1 MDSQTQMKQA
11 VADAAIREVKS
22 DMILG
27 LGSGST
33 AALMIKSLADEMRSG
48 KLQNIRGVATSFQSE
63 VLALEL
69 DIPLIDLASVSQI
82 DLAID
87 GADEVDPGFQ
97 LIKGGGACHVRE
109 KLVASKA
116 NQLLIV
122 VDETKLVQNLNQSFP
137 LPVEVLPNAWKQ
149 VQEVISEMNGSSSLR
164 MAIKKAGPVVTDQ
177 GNLILDVLFNDGIK
191 NPKDIEMKINNI
203 TGVLENGLFVDL
215 TDKVLVGKIEN
226 NTPVV
231 YSPTRTSYSSNLI
244 CTELAWLCKP
254 SLLARLIISRLL
266 TFKLSSLNSIIE
278 VFFIKVSTPK
288 EPLNLEFPDVG
299 KV

>member
-1 MDSQTQMKQA
+1 LDSQTQMKQV

-33 AALMIKSLADEMRSG
+33 AALMIKSLADEIRSG

-116 NQLLIV
+116 NKLLIV
-122 VDETKLVQNLNQSFP
+122 VDETKLVENLNESFP

-149 VQEVISEMNGSSSLR
+149 VQEVISEMKGSSGLR
-164 MAIKKAGPVVTDQ
+164 MATKKAGPVVTDQ

-191 NPKDIEMKINNI
+191 NPKEIEMKINNI
-203 TGVLENGLFVDL
+203 PGVLENGLFVDL

-231 YSPTRTSYSSNLI
+231 YSP
-244 CTELAWLCKP
+244 
-254 SLLARLIISRLL
+254 SRA
-266 TFKLSSLNSIIE
+266 S
-278 VFFIKVSTPK
+278 
-288 EPLNLEFPDVG
+288 
-299 KV
+299 

>member
-1 MDSQTQMKQA
+1 MDSQTQMKQV

-69 DIPLIDLASVSQI
+69 EIPLIDLASVSQI

-116 NQLLIV
+116 DLLLIV
-122 VDETKLVQNLNQSFP
+122 VDETKLVQNLNLSFP

-149 VQEVISEMNGSSSLR
+149 VQEVISEMKGSSTLR
-164 MAIKKAGPVVTDQ
+164 MATKKAGPVVTDQ
-177 GNLILDVLFNDGIK
+177 GNLILDVLFDDGIK
-191 NPKDIEMKINNI
+191 NPKEIEMTINNI
-203 TGVLENGLFVDL
+203 PGVLENGLFVDL

-226 NTPVV
+226 NSPVV
-231 YSPTRTSYSSNLI
+231 YSP
-244 CTELAWLCKP
+244 
-254 SLLARLIISRLL
+254 SRA
-266 TFKLSSLNSIIE
+266 S
-278 VFFIKVSTPK
+278 
-288 EPLNLEFPDVG
+288 
-299 KV
+299 

>member
-1 MDSQTQMKQA
+1 MDSQTQMKQV
-11 VADAAIREVKS
+11 VADAAIREVKN

-33 AALMIKSLADEMRSG
+33 AALMIKSLADEIRSG

-116 NQLLIV
+116 HQLLIV
-122 VDETKLVQNLNQSFP
+122 VDETKLVQNLNKSFP
-137 LPVEVLPNAWKQ
+137 LPIEVLPNAWKQ

-164 MAIKKAGPVVTDQ
+164 MATKKAGPVVTDQ
-177 GNLILDVLFNDGIK
+177 GNLILDVFFNFPDRI
-191 NPKDIEMKINNI
+191 
-203 TGVLENGLFVDL
+203 
-215 TDKVLVGKIEN
+215 
-226 NTPVV
+226 
-231 YSPTRTSYSSNLI
+231 SS
-244 CTELAWLCKP
+244 
-254 SLLARLIISRLL
+254 ARLFIISAAVDPDPNP
-266 TFKLSSLNSIIE
+266 SIMSLFTSLIAASATI
-278 VFFIKVSTPK
+278 FFI
-288 EPLNLEFPDVG
+288 
-299 KV
+299 

>member
-1 MDSQTQMKQA
+1 MKQI
-11 VADAAIREVKS
+11 VADAAIKEVKN

-33 AALMIKSLADEMRSG
+33 AALMIKSLADEIRSG
-48 KLQNIRGVATSFQSE
+48 ELQNIRGVATSFQSE

-116 NQLLIV
+116 NKLLIV

-149 VQEVISEMNGSSSLR
+149 VQEVISEMNGCSTLR
-164 MAIKKAGPVVTDQ
+164 MATKKAGPVVTDQ
-177 GNLILDVLFNDGIK
+177 GNLILDILFNDGIK
-191 NPKDIEMKINNI
+191 NPKEIEMTINNI
-203 TGVLENGLFVDL
+203 PGVLENGLFVDL

-226 NTPVV
+226 NIPVV
-231 YSPTRTSYSSNLI
+231 YSPS
-244 CTELAWLCKP
+244 
-254 SLLARLIISRLL
+254 
-266 TFKLSSLNSIIE
+266 
-278 VFFIKVSTPK
+278 KV
-288 EPLNLEFPDVG
+288 D
-299 KV
+299 

>member
-1 MDSQTQMKQA
+1 MKQI
-11 VADAAIREVKS
+11 VADAAIKEVES
-22 DMILG
+22 EMIVG

-33 AALMIKSLADEMRSG
+33 AALMIRSLADELHSG
-48 KLQNIRGVATSFQSE
+48 KLKNITGVATSFQSE

-87 GADEVDPGFQ
+87 GADEVDPSFQ

-116 NQLLIV
+116 QQLLIV
-122 VDETKLVQNLNQSFP
+122 VDETKMVHNLNKSFP
-137 LPVEVLPNAWKQ
+137 LPVEVLPNAWKY
-149 VQEVISEMNGSSSLR
+149 VKDRISEMNGCSTLR
-164 MAIKKAGPVVTDQ
+164 MATKKAGPVVTDQ

-191 NPKDIEMKINNI
+191 NPKDIERSINNI
-203 TGVLENGLFVDL
+203 PGVLENGLFVDI

-231 YSPTRTSYSSNLI
+231 YSPS
-244 CTELAWLCKP
+244 
-254 SLLARLIISRLL
+254 
-266 TFKLSSLNSIIE
+266 
-278 VFFIKVSTPK
+278 KVC
-288 EPLNLEFPDVG
+288 
-299 KV
+299 

>member
-1 MDSQTQMKQA
+1 LDSQTQMKQV
-11 VADAAIREVKS
+11 VADAAIKEVKS

-116 NQLLIV
+116 NYLLIV
-122 VDETKLVQNLNQSFP
+122 VDETKLVQKLNQSFP

-149 VQEVISEMNGSSSLR
+149 VQDVISEMNGSSNLR
-164 MAIKKAGPVVTDQ
+164 MATKKAGPVVTDQ

-191 NPKDIEMKINNI
+191 NPKDIEMSINNI
-203 TGVLENGLFVDL
+203 PGVLENGLFVDL

-226 NTPVV
+226 NIPIV
-231 YSPTRTSYSSNLI
+231 YSPS
-244 CTELAWLCKP
+244 
-254 SLLARLIISRLL
+254 
-266 TFKLSSLNSIIE
+266 
-278 VFFIKVSTPK
+278 KV
-288 EPLNLEFPDVG
+288 D
-299 KV
+299 

>member
-1 MDSQTQMKQA
+1 MKQI
-11 VADAAIREVKS
+11 VADAAIKEVKS

-33 AALMIKSLADEMRSG
+33 AALMIKSLADNIRSG

-63 VLALEL
+63 VLALQL

-116 NQLLIV
+116 NKLLIV

-137 LPVEVLPNAWKQ
+137 LPIEVLPNAWKQ
-149 VQEVISEMNGSSSLR
+149 VQDLISQMNGTSTLR
-164 MAIKKAGPVVTDQ
+164 MATKKAGPIVTDQ
-177 GNLILDVLFNDGIK
+177 GNLILDVLFDNGIK
-191 NPKDIEMKINNI
+191 NPKEIEMTINNI
-203 TGVLENGLFVDL
+203 PGVLENGLFVDL

-226 NTPVV
+226 NIPVV
-231 YSPTRTSYSSNLI
+231 Y
-244 CTELAWLCKP
+244 AP
-254 SLLARLIISRLL
+254 S
-266 TFKLSSLNSIIE
+266 
-278 VFFIKVSTPK
+278 KV
-288 EPLNLEFPDVG
+288 D
-299 KV
+299 

>member
-1 MDSQTQMKQA
+1 MDPQTQMKQV
-11 VADAAIREVKS
+11 VADAAIMEVKS

-33 AALMIKSLADEMRSG
+33 AALMIKSLADEIRLG
-48 KLQNIRGVATSFQSE
+48 KIQNIRGVATSFQSE

-116 NQLLIV
+116 DKLLIV

-164 MAIKKAGPVVTDQ
+164 MATKKAGPIVTDQ
-177 GNLILDVLFNDGIK
+177 GNLILDVFFNDGIT
-191 NPKDIEMKINNI
+191 NPKDVEMTINNI
-203 TGVLENGLFVDL
+203 PGVLENGLFVDL
-215 TDKVLVGKIEN
+215 TDKVLVGKLEN

-231 YSPTRTSYSSNLI
+231 YSP
-244 CTELAWLCKP
+244 
-254 SLLARLIISRLL
+254 SRAY
-266 TFKLSSLNSIIE
+266 
-278 VFFIKVSTPK
+278 
-288 EPLNLEFPDVG
+288 
-299 KV
+299 

>member
-1 MDSQTQMKQA
+1 MKKI
-11 VADAAIREVKS
+11 VADAAIKEVKS
-22 DMILG
+22 GMILG

-33 AALMIKSLADEMRSG
+33 AAFMIKSLAGEIRSG

-87 GADEVDPGFQ
+87 GADEVDPRFQ

-116 NQLLIV
+116 NKLLIV
-122 VDETKLVQNLNQSFP
+122 VDESKLVKNLNLSFP

-149 VQEVISEMNGSSSLR
+149 VQEVISEMKGSSSLR
-164 MAIKKAGPVVTDQ
+164 MATKKAGPVVTDQ
-177 GNLILDVLFNDGIK
+177 GNLILDVLFNNGIK
-191 NPKDIEMKINNI
+191 NPKDIELSLNNI
-203 TGVLENGLFVDL
+203 PGVLENGLFVDL

-226 NTPVV
+226 SVPIV
-231 YSPTRTSYSSNLI
+231 YSPSKI
-244 CTELAWLCKP
+244 C
-254 SLLARLIISRLL
+254 
-266 TFKLSSLNSIIE
+266 
-278 VFFIKVSTPK
+278 
-288 EPLNLEFPDVG
+288 
-299 KV
+299 

>member
-1 MDSQTQMKQA
+1 MKKA
-11 VADAAIREVKS
+11 VADAAIKEVKS

-33 AALMIKSLADEMRSG
+33 AALMIKSLADEINTG

-69 DIPLIDLASVSQI
+69 KIPLIDLASVSEI

-87 GADEVDPGFQ
+87 GADEVDPRFQ

-109 KLVASKA
+109 KLVVSKA

-164 MAIKKAGPVVTDQ
+164 MATKKAGPVVTDQ

-191 NPKDIEMKINNI
+191 NPKDIEMSINNI
-203 TGVLENGLFVDL
+203 PGVLENGLFVDL
-215 TDKVLVGKIEN
+215 TDNVLVGKIDN

-231 YSPTRTSYSSNLI
+231 YSPS
-244 CTELAWLCKP
+244 
-254 SLLARLIISRLL
+254 
-266 TFKLSSLNSIIE
+266 
-278 VFFIKVSTPK
+278 K
-288 EPLNLEFPDVG
+288 EG
-299 KV
+299 

>member
-1 MDSQTQMKQA
+1 MKRI
-11 VADAAIREVKS
+11 VAEAAIKEVKN

-48 KLQNIRGVATSFQSE
+48 NLQNISGVATSFQSE

-69 DIPLIDLASVSQI
+69 EIPLIDLASVSHI

-122 VDETKLVQNLNQSFP
+122 VDETKLVQNLNESFP

-149 VQEVISEMNGSSSLR
+149 VQEEISAMNGNSTLR
-164 MAIKKAGPVVTDQ
+164 MATKKAGPVVTDQ
-177 GNLILDVLFNDGIK
+177 GNLILDVLFNGGIQ
-191 NPKDIEMKINNI
+191 NPKDIEMIINNI
-203 TGVLENGLFVDL
+203 PGVLENGLFVDL
-215 TDKVLVGKIEN
+215 ADKVLVGKIEN
-226 NTPVV
+226 STPVV
-231 YSPTRTSYSSNLI
+231 YSPS
-244 CTELAWLCKP
+244 
-254 SLLARLIISRLL
+254 
-266 TFKLSSLNSIIE
+266 
-278 VFFIKVSTPK
+278 KV
-288 EPLNLEFPDVG
+288 G
-299 KV
+299 

>member
-1 MDSQTQMKQA
+1 LDSQTQMKQV
-11 VADAAIREVKS
+11 VANAAIREVKS

-69 DIPLIDLASVSQI
+69 NIPLIDLASVSQI

-109 KLVASKA
+109 KLVASKSDK
-116 NQLLIV
+116 LLIV
-122 VDETKLVQNLNQSFP
+122 VDETKLVQNLNLSFP

-149 VQEVISEMNGSSSLR
+149 VQEVISEMKGSSTLR
-164 MAIKKAGPVVTDQ
+164 MATKKAGPVVTDQ
-177 GNLILDVLFNDGIK
+177 GNLILDVLFKDGIK

-203 TGVLENGLFVDL
+203 PGVLENGLFVDL
-215 TDKVLVGKIEN
+215 TDKVLVGKIKDEF
-226 NTPVV
+226 PVV
-231 YSPTRTSYSSNLI
+231 YSP
-244 CTELAWLCKP
+244 
-254 SLLARLIISRLL
+254 SRAC
-266 TFKLSSLNSIIE
+266 
-278 VFFIKVSTPK
+278 
-288 EPLNLEFPDVG
+288 
-299 KV
+299 

>member
-1 MDSQTQMKQA
+1 LDSQTQMKQV

-22 DMILG
+22 EMILG

-33 AALMIKSLADEMRSG
+33 AAVMIKSLADEIRLG

-116 NQLLIV
+116 NKLLIV
-122 VDETKLVQNLNQSFP
+122 VDETKLVQNLNLSFP

-164 MAIKKAGPVVTDQ
+164 MATKKAGPVVTDQ
-177 GNLILDVLFNDGIK
+177 GNLILDVLFDNGIK

-203 TGVLENGLFVDL
+203 PGVLENGLFVDL

-226 NTPVV
+226 NTPIV
-231 YSPTRTSYSSNLI
+231 YSPPRAS
-244 CTELAWLCKP
+244 
-254 SLLARLIISRLL
+254 
-266 TFKLSSLNSIIE
+266 
-278 VFFIKVSTPK
+278 
-288 EPLNLEFPDVG
+288 
-299 KV
+299 

>member
-1 MDSQTQMKQA
+1 MKQI
-11 VADAAIREVKS
+11 VADAAIKEVKN

-33 AALMIKSLADEMRSG
+33 AALMIKSLADEIRSG
-48 KLQNIRGVATSFQSE
+48 ELQNIRGVATSFQSE

-116 NQLLIV
+116 NKLLIV

-149 VQEVISEMNGSSSLR
+149 VQEVISEMNGCSTLR
-164 MAIKKAGPVVTDQ
+164 MATKKAGPVVTDQ
-177 GNLILDVLFNDGIK
+177 GNLILDILFNDGIK
-191 NPKDIEMKINNI
+191 NPKEIEMTINNI
-203 TGVLENGLFVDL
+203 PGVLENGLFVDL

-226 NTPVV
+226 NIPVV
-231 YSPTRTSYSSNLI
+231 YSPS
-244 CTELAWLCKP
+244 
-254 SLLARLIISRLL
+254 
-266 TFKLSSLNSIIE
+266 
-278 VFFIKVSTPK
+278 KV
-288 EPLNLEFPDVG
+288 G
-299 KV
+299 